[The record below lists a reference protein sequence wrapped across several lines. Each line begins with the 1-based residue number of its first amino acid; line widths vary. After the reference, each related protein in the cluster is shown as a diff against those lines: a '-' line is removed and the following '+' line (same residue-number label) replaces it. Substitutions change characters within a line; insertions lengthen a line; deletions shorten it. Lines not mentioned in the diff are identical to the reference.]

1 MQRPSAPLVVVALVA
16 LVAAVAGIRAAV
28 ATKRPAG
35 DFLRY
40 DRAATLVWRGASER
54 LYDNTDLASGP
65 VWHDPVRFPE
75 RSFRYSPGLALL
87 LAPLG
92 ALPPQRGWIVWSMLC
107 GALLA
112 GAAAL
117 SGALGT
123 RGLPALSRLRWL
135 PAAVAVLPLLH
146 LYSEN
151 LKLGQMNCL
160 AIGCSVGSV
169 WAFERRRER
178 LAGGLAAVAVVA
190 KHIPILL
197 ILWFAWR
204 RQWRAAATGAVVT
217 VILLYALPTALLGPA
232 RHHALLGQWV
242 GQQGHL
248 LTGANVEHAGGLGSG
263 QSLKA
268 LLYRWLT
275 PTPYVHLKSDADDAS
290 PGARGIAVL
299 DAVDLPRA
307 TVFALW
313 CATVAAVLI
322 AAARATA
329 PIRGESEEAAASR
342 LPLEGGLV
350 LATMLLVSPESR
362 NPHFQ
367 TLALGYAALAAAL
380 IASRWRE
387 RGVAL
392 AAALGMV
399 LVLLSTRGLVG
410 RDGADYLLAW
420 GSIGWGAL
428 LVFGALLV
436 TLRRL
441 RREALGTLAASR
453 R

>member
-1 MQRPSAPLVVVALVA
+1 MRRPSAPWVVVAIVA
-16 LVAAVAGIRAAV
+16 FVAAFAGIRAAV

-75 RSFRYSPGLALL
+75 KSFRYSPALAVM

-92 ALPPQRGWIVWSMLC
+92 ALPPQQGWIVWSMLC
-107 GALLA
+107 GALVA
-112 GAAAL
+112 GGAAL
-117 SGALGT
+117 SGALGG
-123 RGLPALSRLRWL
+123 RGLPAPSRLRWL

-160 AIGCSVGSV
+160 AFGCSVGSL
-169 WAFERRRER
+169 WALERRRER
-178 LAGGLAAVAVVA
+178 LAGLLAAVAVVA
-190 KHIPILL
+190 KHMPILL
-197 ILWFAWR
+197 ILYFAWR
-204 RQWRAAATGAVVT
+204 RQWRAAATGAVVAAL
-217 VILLYALPTALLGPA
+217 LLYALPTALLGPA

-248 LTGANVEHAGGLGSG
+248 VTGSKADRVVDAAG

-275 PTPYVHLKSDADDAS
+275 PTPYVHLKSDAEDAS

-299 DAVDLPRA
+299 DAVDLPPA
-307 TVFALW
+307 AVFALW
-313 CATVAAVLI
+313 CASVAAVLM

-329 PIRGESEEAAASR
+329 PIRGESKEAAAAR

-367 TLALGYAALAAAL
+367 MLALGYAALAGAL
-380 IASRWRE
+380 VASRWRE

-410 RDGADYLLAW
+410 REGADYLLAW
-420 GSIGWGAL
+420 GSIGGGAL

-441 RREALGTLAASR
+441 RRAVG
-453 R
+453 